1 MELLKPDNRPRHG
14 RAPVA
19 GDGNAGSRAGGLR
32 TARLT
37 LRYSGL
43 RACGGSLWSL
53 FFLLLQFGPFSG
65 HLRGQA
71 IKEYDLKAVFL
82 YHLAQF
88 VDWPPEAYP
97 ATDTPL
103 VIGVLGQDPFGKA
116 LDEIIQNEVVKNR
129 KLIVQRYRRL
139 EEIKLCHVLFISPS
153 ENSRLAEVFAGL
165 QGRAILTVGDTDG
178 FARRGGMVR
187 FLTDKGKIKLRINL
201 DTARAANLTISSKL
215 LRASD
220 VIGARETPP

>member
-1 MELLKPDNRPRHG
+1 MELLKPDNRTQHG

-19 GDGNAGSRAGGLR
+19 GDWNAGSRPGELR
-32 TARLT
+32 AARLT
-37 LRYSGL
+37 LRFSGL
-43 RACGGSLWSL
+43 RASGGSLW
-53 FFLLLQFGPFSG
+53 FLVLLILQFGPFSG

-71 IKEYDLKAVFL
+71 VKEYDLKAAFL

-88 VDWPPEAYP
+88 VDWPSEAYP
-97 ATDTPL
+97 AADTPL

-139 EEIKLCHVLFISPS
+139 EEIKLCHVLFISHS
-153 ENSRLAEVFAGL
+153 EDSRLAEILAAL
-165 QGRAILTVGDTDG
+165 QGRAILTVGDSDG

-187 FLTDKGKIKLRINL
+187 FLTDKGKLKLRINL
-201 DTARAANLTISSKL
+201 DSARAANLTISSKL
-215 LRASD
+215 LRASE